1 MSQNSVAVANEAA
14 KNPEL
19 LGSTNQ
25 DSASEQVK
33 TIKEQEKQRKATAKF
48 TADDRNSFVDRLDG
62 SENGFAAQSG
72 NDGYQNANENTSGDG
87 QKAEATSVTEGQPNG
102 ALTQAERDEAGKD
115 GSGSDTS
122 SES

>member
-1 MSQNSVAVANEAA
+1 MSQHSVAVANEAA

-48 TADDRNSFVDRLDG
+48 NAENRNSFVDRLDG
-62 SENGFAAQSG
+62 SENGVAAQSG
-72 NDGYQNANENTSGDG
+72 NDGYQNAQENAGSGT

-102 ALTQAERDEAGKD
+102 ALTQEQRDNAGKD
-115 GSGSDTS
+115 GSGSDS
-122 SES
+122 STES